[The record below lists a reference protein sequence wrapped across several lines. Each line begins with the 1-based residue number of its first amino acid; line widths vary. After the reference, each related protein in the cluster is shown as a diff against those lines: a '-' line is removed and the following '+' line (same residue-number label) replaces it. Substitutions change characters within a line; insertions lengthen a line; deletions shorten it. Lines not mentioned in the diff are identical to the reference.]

1 MSKNWRCPSR
11 RTFFGLTDEY
21 MENVYEQFFFLK
33 YSGGWS
39 FAEAYNLPIGLRDWF
54 TKRLVKQIKSENE
67 AIENA
72 SKGTGSS
79 QTQALTPQNQPRMPQ
94 HLNKFSG

>member
-1 MSKNWRCPSR
+1 
-11 RTFFGLTDEY
+11 

-39 FAEAYNLPIGLRDWF
+39 FSEAYNLPIGLRKWF
-54 TKRLVKQIKSENE
+54 VERLIKQLELEKE

-72 SKGTGSS
+72 SSGNDRGS
-79 QTQALTPQNQPRMPQ
+79 QTHTLSEHNQPHAPQ
-94 HLNKFSG
+94 SFTKKYGQG